1 MLRGLPEAVRR
12 GKTRKHT
19 RAENS
24 SLHEDSTSRH
34 SERPTAASAGQRRGR
49 LPWAPRDAPEVPRQG
64 IPGDLGGSV
73 PTSPAPHPTCSPPH
87 LLPAPPAPRRRPPVD
102 KSQQPRMS
110 LCSSRHLSNPLDVL
124 RVSPVRGL
132 SHSELPGASLAPK
145 TAAVQ
150 GRPSVSPLPAVQVL
164 GLQVRPP
171 LLVPWV
177 WEHVLTCLAPGSKF
191 QVSEYEH
198 VFISPSYRLRRS
210 SAPPFSLF

>member
-1 MLRGLPEAVRR
+1 M
-12 GKTRKHT
+12 
-19 RAENS
+19 
-24 SLHEDSTSRH
+24 
-34 SERPTAASAGQRRGR
+34 
-49 LPWAPRDAPEVPRQG
+49 
-64 IPGDLGGSV
+64 

-150 GRPSVSPLPAVQVL
+150 GRPSVSPLPVSGSSDSKSALLCLSPGFGSMSLRVWLQGVNFRYQNMNMFSFRPLIGL
-164 GLQVRPP
+164 GDPLRPHFRCFDFSCHNLHLQSRLSFPQCDP
-171 LLVPWV
+171 
-177 WEHVLTCLAPGSKF
+177 
-191 QVSEYEH
+191 
-198 VFISPSYRLRRS
+198 FIF
-210 SAPPFSLF
+210 FSLLFMDEPL